1 MTTPRE
7 MALAN
12 HEQARIVA
20 ALERAGEHH
29 VAARL
34 RRCSEAR
41 SGRRYDSGWPWTC
54 RSIGCAWCRHPII
67 RGWWA
72 GMLAWRSPH
81 ALILVIIPLTWQAGH
96 MRIAVRRLRRALRDF
111 RDRRARHSKR
121 WRGVCLCG
129 LVTGDRIA
137 MVVVDRG
144 AVDRRELTYAMQ
156 RRWANAS
163 VADLT
168 DEQPSA
174 EITITDAVE
183 LATLRRGAEP
193 LRLVIPPQRN
203 VVSRAMPI
211 IEPMP
216 ILV

>member
-1 MTTPRE
+1 
-7 MALAN
+7 
-12 HEQARIVA
+12 
-20 ALERAGEHH
+20 
-29 VAARL
+29 
-34 RRCSEAR
+34 
-41 SGRRYDSGWPWTC
+41 
-54 RSIGCAWCRHPII
+54 
-67 RGWWA
+67 
-72 GMLAWRSPH
+72 
-81 ALILVIIPLTWQAGH
+81 
-96 MRIAVRRLRRALRDF
+96 
-111 RDRRARHSKR
+111 
-121 WRGVCLCG
+121 
-129 LVTGDRIA
+129 
-137 MVVVDRG
+137 VVVDRG

>member
-7 MALAN
+7 MALTRN
-12 HEQARIVA
+12 EQARIVA
-20 ALERAGEHH
+20 ALEQAGERH
-29 VAARL
+29 VATRL

-41 SGRRYDSGWPWTC
+41 RGRRYDSGWPWTC
-54 RSIGCAWCRHPII
+54 RSVGCVWCRQPLL

-81 ALILVIIPLTWQAGH
+81 PLTLVTIPLTWQAGQ
-96 MRIAVRRLRRALRDF
+96 MRTAVRRLRRALRDF
-111 RDRRARHSKR
+111 RDRRARLSRR

-137 MVVVDRG
+137 MLVVDRG
-144 AVDRRELTYAMQ
+144 TVDRGEFSCAVQ
-156 RRWANAS
+156 RRWEDAT
-163 VADLT
+163 VTDLS
-168 DEQPSA
+168 DGQPSA
-174 EITITDAVE
+174 EMTITDAVE

-193 LRLVIPPQRN
+193 LRLVIPPQRDPIP
-203 VVSRAMPI
+203 RAMPI